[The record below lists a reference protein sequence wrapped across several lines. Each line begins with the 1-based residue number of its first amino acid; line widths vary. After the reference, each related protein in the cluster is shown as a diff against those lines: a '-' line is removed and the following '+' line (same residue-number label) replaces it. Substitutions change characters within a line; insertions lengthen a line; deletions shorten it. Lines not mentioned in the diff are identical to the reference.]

1 MTHLID
7 DVARAMTGAA
17 PQAGM
22 REAVLARIEHRPP
35 VRFLWAAAP
44 IAAAALV
51 VLALGLRNT
60 GTNSGVSPLVP
71 TIAHVSPLAGV
82 GPATAATAPAPSA
95 SGALRSRRKAAS
107 LPQVRTIPALKEPV
121 ALAGASI
128 QPDALAI
135 PLLQLKPIVTEPIAI
150 RVIGDDP
157 GGRE

>member
-22 REAVLARIEHRPP
+22 REAVLARIERRRPA
-35 VRFLWAAAP
+35 RFLWAAAP
-44 IAAAALV
+44 IAATALV
-51 VLALGLRNT
+51 VLAVGLRDA
-60 GTNSGVSPLVP
+60 GTNSGVAPRVP
-71 TIAHVSPLAGV
+71 TIAQTSPVDSAA
-82 GPATAATAPAPSA
+82 PATIASEPTTPA
-95 SGALRSRRKAAS
+95 SGAPRSRRKATS
-107 LPQVRTIPALKEPV
+107 LAQVREIPALKEPV

-135 PLLQLKPIVTEPIAI
+135 PLLQLKPLVTEPIAI
-150 RVIGDDP
+150 KVIADDS

>member
-1 MTHLID
+1 LTHLID

-22 REAVLARIEHRPP
+22 REAVLARIERRRPA
-35 VRFLWAAAP
+35 RFLWAAAP

-51 VLALGLRNT
+51 VLAVGLRDA
-60 GTNSGVSPLVP
+60 GTKSGVALVP
-71 TIAHVSPLAGV
+71 AIAQTSPVGSAAPATIATEP
-82 GPATAATAPAPSA
+82 TTSA
-95 SGALRSRRKAAS
+95 SGALRSRRKATS
-107 LPQVRTIPALKEPV
+107 LAQVREIPALKEPV
-121 ALAGASI
+121 PLGDGSI

-150 RVIGDDP
+150 RVIGDDS